1 MFFAKYKYL
10 ELNVLK
16 KRSTNYLNL
25 SIHIEVELYFNLNG
39 NHEPWIAM
47 ACLEVI
53 NIGNYNSMNT
63 TFFCGV
69 NTHREKTFLFDNT
82 LSLEPLDLKP

>member
-1 MFFAKYKYL
+1 MLFAKYKYI

-16 KRSTNYLNL
+16 EGSTTNLNL

-39 NHEPWIAM
+39 NHDPRIAL

-53 NIGNYNSMNT
+53 SN
-63 TFFCGV
+63 
-69 NTHREKTFLFDNT
+69 DNVYK
-82 LSLEPLDLKP
+82 LILWEIHSNMC